1 MRNSIWF
8 FREKLYFLLQAQKAI
23 PKNNTKLLSY
33 FLSPDLLEESWLIFL
48 GFLIDIYALLIFLQ
62 MHRGICPN

>member
-1 MRNSIWF
+1 
-8 FREKLYFLLQAQKAI
+8 LQAQKAI

-62 MHRGICPN
+62 MHWGICPN